1 MYVGDMIPGV
11 TFETIE
17 NNPEAAYNKAVAELV
32 KERASNF
39 KRNQFSLKDV
49 VKFLNLS
56 SVSNSC

>member
-39 KRNQFSLKDV
+39 KRN
-49 VKFLNLS
+49 
-56 SVSNSC
+56 